1 MSRMRENRTS
11 RSALFIAA
19 AVGILTATIVQ
30 DAGRWVDRLFG
41 LAVERRPVLARGSL
55 GEDEQ
60 ATIALFEARKSSV
73 VFITTLQEQTN
84 PWTGDPMQ
92 VRSGTGSGFVW
103 DDKGHIVTNNHVVAG
118 AGGALVNLADGRSFQ
133 ARLVGT
139 DPEHDLAVLRI
150 EAMIGRPPAL
160 PLGTSNDLKVGQK
173 VFAIGNPF
181 GLDWT
186 LTTGIISA
194 LNRQLPTQGGTAI
207 TGLIQTDAAIN
218 PGNSGGPL
226 LDSAGRLIGVNTAIF
241 SPSGTSAGI
250 GFAVPVDTVNRVVPQ
265 LISKGRYAPPTIGVV
280 VDEEINRALSQTFGV
295 EGVFVLD
302 VGRNSP
308 AEQAGIRPAQ
318 LSRSQGFVAGD
329 IIISLNGQ
337 RVRTPAEYV
346 ALLDEAGP
354 RGAITLG
361 LRRGS
366 FETQVTISATD
377 D

>member
-1 MSRMRENRTS
+1 MHRNT
-11 RSALFIAA
+11 RSSLVLVLVAALGFLSAMVI
-19 AVGILTATIVQ
+19 Q
-30 DAGRWVDRLFG
+30 DIGQLMDG
-41 LAVERRPVLARGSL
+41 LLGSAIKPRPVFARGPL
-55 GEDEQ
+55 DEEEQ
-60 ATIALFEARKSSV
+60 ATIRTLRVRKSSV
-73 VFITTLQEQTN
+73 VYITTLQEQTN

-92 VRSGTGSGFVW
+92 VRSGTGSGFIW
-103 DDKGHIVTNNHVVAG
+103 DDKGHVVTNNHVIAG

-133 ARLVGT
+133 ARLVGA
-139 DPEHDLAVLRI
+139 DPTHDLAVLHI
-150 EAMIGRPPAL
+150 DTTTERPAVL

-186 LTTGIISA
+186 LTTGIVSA
-194 LNRQLPTQGGTAI
+194 LNRKLPTEQGTAI

-241 SPSGTSAGI
+241 SPSGASAGI

-302 VGRNSP
+302 VERDSP
-308 AEQAGIRPAQ
+308 ADDAGIRPAR
-318 LSRSQGFVAGD
+318 LSRSEGFIAGD
-329 IIISLNGQ
+329 VIISINGVG
-337 RVRTPAEYV
+337 VRRPAEYV
-346 ALLDEAGP
+346 ELLDQIVPGQT
-354 RGAITLG
+354 ITLG

-366 FETQVTISATD
+366 SEIYVTVHAAPG
-377 D
+377 